1 MVQLA
6 AKRLRSNLT
15 ELPFNR
21 CLLRWNPERRLC
33 APASSWRR
41 TVHVAG
47 LAAAAMFAASTTM
60 AQPSVE
66 EFYRGQ
72 TVRIIVASGPGGGYD
87 TFARLLARHLGRF
100 VPGNPTFT
108 VQHMPG
114 AGGLRAA
121 GYIAQVAPRD
131 GLTFAAV
138 QPAMVTAPL
147 LGLPGAAYTPAS
159 LRWIGSLNS
168 EVHTCVAWHTSK
180 ITTLQ
185 QTMENELIVGVSTG
199 SEIIPTSL
207 NALLGTKL
215 KPVAGYQDGPTVL
228 LAMQRGEVNGRCGW
242 SYSSIAS
249 QHPEWVKDKTIS
261 ILVQLPTRHADIGH
275 IPLAPDL
282 TKNDG
287 DRQTLDFLF
296 GHFMM
301 ARSYVLPPDVPV
313 ARTAILR
320 AGFDAMVKDEHVK
333 EDFAKAR
340 HELTPISGAYL
351 NAWVDGIYRTPK
363 DVVGRALKLIAAS
376 AR

>member
-1 MVQLA
+1 MTGLA
-6 AKRLRSNLT
+6 ERLWSVHDELSFHRGRLRPS
-15 ELPFNR
+15 PA
-21 CLLRWNPERRLC
+21 LRLSVS
-33 APASSWRR
+33 ALSWRR
-41 TVHVAG
+41 RIHVAG
-47 LAAAAMFAASTTM
+47 LAAASMFAASTAM

-66 EFYRGQ
+66 GFYRGQ
-72 TVRIIVASGPGGGYD
+72 SIRIIVASGPGGGYD

-108 VQHMPG
+108 VQFMPG

-147 LGLPGAAYTPAS
+147 LGLPGAAYNPAS

-185 QTMENELIVGVSTG
+185 QAMERELIVGTSAG
-199 SEIIPTSL
+199 SEVIPTSL

-215 KPVAGYQDGPTVL
+215 KPVTGYQDGPTVL

-261 ILVQLPTRHADIGH
+261 ILVQLPTRHTDLGH
-275 IPLAPDL
+275 IPLAPELAKTDE
-282 TKNDG
+282 

-313 ARTAILR
+313 ERTAALR
-320 AGFDAMVKDEHVK
+320 AAFNAMVKDENVK
-333 EDFAKAR
+333 ADFVKAR
-340 HELTPISGAYL
+340 HELTPIPGAEL
-351 NAWVDGIYRTPK
+351 NTWVETINRTPK
-363 DVVGRALKLIAAS
+363 DVVGRALKLIAA
-376 AR
+376 ATR